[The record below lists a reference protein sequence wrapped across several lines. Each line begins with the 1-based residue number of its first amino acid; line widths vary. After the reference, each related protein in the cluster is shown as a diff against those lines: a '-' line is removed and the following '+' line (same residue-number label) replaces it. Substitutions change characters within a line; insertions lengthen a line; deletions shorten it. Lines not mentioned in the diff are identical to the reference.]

1 MSAQNTP
8 ETGVCDAQEALDTQN
23 APETDIPVPLA
34 IVINRAGMVYHQFWR
49 QGDVAIYR
57 AEGKGNRL
65 EFEVIKI
72 QILPAG
78 ELGGRSYPLRE
89 SFPFNSEWGES
100 GWTFTNNSDRD
111 PLAAALAKSTTDFVL
126 RANGRQRHEERTTR
140 VAFEKKQHTKHCKS
154 TCQHHLTK

>member
-1 MSAQNTP
+1 MSAQNMP
-8 ETGVCDAQEALDTQN
+8 ETVVCDGQQALDTQN
-23 APETDIPVPLA
+23 APETDIPMLLA
-34 IVINRAGMVYHQFWR
+34 IVVNRAGMVYNQFWR

-78 ELGGRSYPLRE
+78 ELGGRSYPPRE
-89 SFPFNSEWGES
+89 SLPSNSEWGES

-111 PLAAALAKSTTDFVL
+111 PLAAAFAKAQQFSATRKQRAAACSKDHARLHYLEPFRKGTTQQTL
-126 RANGRQRHEERTTR
+126 
-140 VAFEKKQHTKHCKS
+140 
-154 TCQHHLTK
+154 